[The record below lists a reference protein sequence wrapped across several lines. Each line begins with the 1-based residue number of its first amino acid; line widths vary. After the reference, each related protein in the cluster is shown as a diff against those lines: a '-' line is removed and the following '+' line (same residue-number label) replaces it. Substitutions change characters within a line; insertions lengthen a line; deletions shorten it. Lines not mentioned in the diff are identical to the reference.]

1 MNEEQV
7 HRIAAMLHR
16 VSDRAERD
24 EVTREIA
31 KVLEEARISF
41 DRKKFFHTASVEEP
55 PTSS

>member
-7 HRIAAMLHR
+7 HRIAALLHR

-31 KVLEEARISF
+31 KVLVEAGINF
-41 DRKKFFHTASVEEP
+41 DRKRFFHTASVEEP
-55 PTSS
+55 STSS